1 MKAALAL
8 GRLATVGLVRG
19 PARTAVRI
27 LTLAAAVALLA
38 AMLLFIGHS
47 LRTMTATAVGGV
59 PLDWQGPVA
68 SRTAAQRVA
77 QRVARQP
84 GVLAAEPVA
93 TAPFAGLAHTA
104 PAAGIIRAGAGSILA
119 VSPSYL
125 EHIHTLR
132 FLRGGLRPGQVVLD
146 QQLAATLQA
155 QPGDLVTLTPR
166 ANAQP
171 VRLRVS
177 GVALVGSSDV
187 LFQPLNPLVGP
198 APAQP
203 PANIAILPLDTF
215 AARIAPELPRVSNTS
230 TALPGTLTG
239 TQWQVQAQ
247 ADPVALSGSPSA
259 ALKRATQIRN
269 RVERSLPGQVIFV
282 DNLADGLT
290 AASGDA
296 LYAQTL
302 YIMLAAPGALIAL
315 GLAYLAALG
324 TVERDRRDLALLR
337 ARGAKRR
344 DLIALAGVESILLGL
359 VAGALGTG
367 LALLSVRFAG
377 SGGGIGATR
386 ALATFG
392 ICVGLAA
399 LGAFAA
405 RIGAGLA
412 VFRARIGESR
422 RSVQRERKA
431 LWQRLYLDLI
441 ALVVAGLVYW
451 LTARTGFSAV
461 VNPDSNPTLS
471 LSVYMFLAPALL
483 WLGATL
489 VLVRLRGG
497 ALGWLVRRVA
507 GPQARTR
514 AGFLLASA
522 GRRGAAINRG
532 LVLVGLLLAFGVE
545 LGLFTATYD
554 QQARADAQLTLGADV
569 VATAPPGTVAKHD
582 LLSRVA
588 GVPGVAGVTGVDH
601 SYAYV
606 GPDLQDTFGID
617 PQTFTKG
624 TSLRDSYFLGG
635 TAAGILSRLRTI
647 RDGVVVSK
655 ETIADYSLK
664 LNDLLRLRVLDR
676 SSGSFRVVPFHVVG
690 VVQEFPSA
698 PRDSFMVTNLAYLQA
713 VTHDP
718 GPNVIFARATGDP
731 AAVGRRVA
739 AAISSFGT
747 TVKDIR
753 AQTVQ
758 TSSSITTVDLRGI
771 TRIEEVFALVL
782 AATAMAL
789 FVSVGLEE
797 RRHELATMAAVGASL
812 RSAAAFLWSE
822 AALVLTAALALAALL
837 GWLLAEMLVAML
849 QHVFD
854 PPPDHLA
861 APWAFLGGLAAAAI
875 LGGLATAALA
885 ALAIRRLPLGA
896 VLRED

>member
-1 MKAALAL
+1 
-8 GRLATVGLVRG
+8 
-19 PARTAVRI
+19 VRI

-68 SRTAAQRVA
+68 SQTAAQRVA
-77 QRVARQP
+77 QRVAKQP

-104 PAAGIIRAGAGSILA
+104 PAAGIIRAGAGSIVA
-119 VSPSYL
+119 VSPTYV
-125 EHIHTLR
+125 EHIHTFR
-132 FLRGGLRPGQVVLD
+132 FLRGGLRPGELVLD

-155 QPGDLVTLTPR
+155 QPGDFVTLTPR
-166 ANAQP
+166 AGAQP

-177 GVALVGSSDV
+177 GVALVRSSDV

-215 AARIAPELPRVSNTS
+215 AAKVAPELPQVSTAN

-247 ADPVALSGSPSA
+247 ANPAELSGGPST

-269 RVERSLPGQVIFV
+269 RVERSLPGQVVFV

-367 LALLSVRFAG
+367 LALLSVRLAS
-377 SGGGIGATR
+377 SGGGVGATR

-392 ICVGLAA
+392 ICIGLAA
-399 LGAFAA
+399 FGAFAA

-412 VFRARIGESR
+412 IFRAGIGESR
-422 RSVQRERKA
+422 RSVRRERKA

-441 ALVVAGLVYW
+441 ALAVAGLVYW
-451 LTARTGFSAV
+451 LTERTGFSAV

-489 VLVRLRGG
+489 VLVRLRGS
-497 ALGWLVRRVA
+497 AVAWLVRRVA
-507 GPQARTR
+507 GPRARTR

-588 GVPGVAGVTGVDH
+588 GVRGVAGVTGVDH

-624 TSLRDSYFLGG
+624 TSLRNSYFLGG
-635 TAAGILSRLRTI
+635 TAAGILSRLRTTP
-647 RDGVVVSK
+647 DGVVVSK

-676 SSGSFRVVPFHVVG
+676 GSGSFRVVPFHVVG

-718 GPNVIFARATGDP
+718 GPNVIFAKATGDP

-739 AAISSFGT
+739 AATSSFGT

-753 AQTVQ
+753 AQTAQ

-771 TRIEEVFALVL
+771 SRIEEVFALVL
-782 AATAMAL
+782 AAAAMAL
-789 FVSVGLEE
+789 FVSVGLAE
-797 RRHELATMAAVGASL
+797 RRHELATLAAVGASL

-849 QHVFD
+849 RHVFD

-875 LGGLATAALA
+875 VGGLATAALA

-896 VLRED
+896 VLREE